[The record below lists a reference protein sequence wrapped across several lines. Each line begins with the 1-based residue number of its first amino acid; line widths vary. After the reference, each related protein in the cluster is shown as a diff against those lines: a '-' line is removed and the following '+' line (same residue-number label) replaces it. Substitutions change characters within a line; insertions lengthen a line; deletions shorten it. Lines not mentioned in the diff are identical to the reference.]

1 MRETAVR
8 SWHLAGFLG
17 ALIVLVLPG
26 TALAQTD
33 LGQISGKV
41 LDPKEAVVIDAKVT
55 VTNLATSAKQ
65 TTATNGE
72 GLFTIGNVR
81 VGEYEIAVE
90 KDIARHRV
98 EIHVGKSRLQ
108 DLGTAANRIKIEFP
122 SALCADER
130 ATGGFHNDVA
140 RHLL

>member
-1 MRETAVR
+1 MRETAAR
-8 SWHLAGFLG
+8 SWRLAGFLG
-17 ALIVLVLPG
+17 VLIVLVLAG

-41 LDPKEAVVIDAKVT
+41 LDPKDAVVIDAKVT

-90 KDIARHRV
+90 RTA
-98 EIHVGKSRLQ
+98 SRS
-108 DLGTAANRIKIEFP
+108 P
-122 SALCADER
+122 CSA
-130 ATGGFHNDVA
+130 
-140 RHLL
+140 

>member
-1 MRETAVR
+1 MGRPADSSMRSSR
-8 SWHLAGFLG
+8 STKRQASCRARSVPMVARPVGIRLEKGSG
-17 ALIVLVLPG
+17 LIVDGARGGLRLEIKRIIAREPYFHEASSAFHGIKPG
-26 TALAQTD
+26 AD
-33 LGQISGKV
+33 
-41 LDPKEAVVIDAKVT
+41 
-55 VTNLATSAKQ
+55 
-65 TTATNGE
+65 
-72 GLFTIGNVR
+72 
-81 VGEYEIAVE
+81 EIAVE